1 MTPNTEPL
9 QTHAAPCGAG
19 TPACAAPKATPV
31 GAAHRYWPLA
41 SLPIRA
47 ALRAARRQECL
58 RHIVSLI
65 GIGMLSVLA
74 FPAAAQEATRP
85 MTLAEVVE
93 LARGV
98 SPRVAQLKSLELA
111 AREGERG
118 ALAGR
123 MPYVDLSAGYTRN
136 SDVPEF
142 SAGAPGNEMIIF
154 PNIPDN
160 YRARAGA
167 QLPLYTGGRV
177 TSQIDAA
184 RSNLAAAG
192 QDIVAGDR
200 DAALEAAAAYW
211 NLVTAIETE
220 RVVTASL
227 SAFDQ
232 HLADAKNRVDLGF
245 AARNELLAVQAER
258 DQAEL
263 QRLRARNRAQT
274 ANANLLRILNLP
286 FGTRIDPADSLESA
300 ADAPSDIERLVAEA
314 LEARAELK
322 ALRARVE
329 AANASASTA
338 RSARLPQA
346 SLAAAYDYASP
357 NQKIL
362 PMTDAWEDTWSV
374 GVGVSWNVFDGGR
387 ASAAEA
393 RARAEAEALRRH
405 LEDVELRVRLEVT
418 ERALDL
424 ETSVAAVIVSKRG
437 LEAAQENERV
447 SRDRYREGVLSSSE
461 LLDAETQTLRSG
473 LDLAVA
479 QGQLRISEAQL
490 ARALGR

>member
-1 MTPNTEPL
+1 MRR
-9 QTHAAPCGAG
+9 AP
-19 TPACAAPKATPV
+19 
-31 GAAHRYWPLA
+31 AHRLSPLA
-41 SLPIRA
+41 SRLGG
-47 ALRAARRQECL
+47 
-58 RHIVSLI
+58 V
-65 GIGMLSVLA
+65 VLA
-74 FPAAAQEATRP
+74 LLSLFALPAAADDRP

-98 SPRVAQLKSLELA
+98 SPRVAQLRSLELA

-118 ALAGR
+118 AFAGR
-123 MPYVDLSAGYTRN
+123 MPIVDLSASYSRN

-142 SAGAPGNEMIIF
+142 ATGIGPNRTVIF

-177 TSQIDAA
+177 SSQIDAA
-184 RSNLAAAG
+184 RSNLTAAG
-192 QDIVAGDR
+192 QDIVAGDK
-200 DAALEAAAAYW
+200 DAALEAASAYW
-211 NLVTAIETE
+211 GLATAIATE

-227 SAFDQ
+227 AAFDQ
-232 HLADAKNRVDLGF
+232 HLTDAKNRVDLGF
-245 AARNELLAVQAER
+245 AARNEFLAVQAER

-286 FGTRIDPADSLESA
+286 FGTKIDPADSLESA
-300 ADAPSDIERLVAEA
+300 AAAPADIEPLVAEA

-329 AANASASTA
+329 AANSSASIA
-338 RSARLPQA
+338 RAARLPQA

-387 ASAAEA
+387 AASAEA

-405 LEDVELRVRLEVT
+405 LEDIELRVRLDVT
-418 ERALDL
+418 ERALEL

-447 SRDRYREGVLSSSE
+447 SLDRYREGVLSSSE
-461 LLDAETQTLRSG
+461 LLDAETQTLHSG
-473 LDLAVA
+473 LDLALA
-479 QGQLRISEAQL
+479 QGQLRVSEAQL
-490 ARALGR
+490 ERALGR